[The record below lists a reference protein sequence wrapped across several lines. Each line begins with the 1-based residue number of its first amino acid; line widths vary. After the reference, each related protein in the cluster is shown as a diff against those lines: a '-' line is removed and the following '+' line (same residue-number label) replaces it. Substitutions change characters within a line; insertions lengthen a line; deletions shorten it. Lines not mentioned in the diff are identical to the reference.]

1 MRCTAT
7 ASTTGK
13 QCRAQCLQNEDV
25 CLFHSTSP
33 TAREGRAAV
42 GRPIS
47 RRRMIFELQ
56 RQLREV
62 TSSAA
67 EPLEKSREIR
77 AIITQINNLKIDGLP
92 SEEKEEEPE
101 KDINTFEK
109 RVEKSMEEEEK

>member
-1 MRCTAT
+1 MRCTAI

-62 TSSAA
+62 TNSAA

-92 SEEKEEEPE
+92 SEEKEVEPE
-101 KDINTFEK
+101 KKDGTL
-109 RVEKSMEEEEK
+109 EEKVKEWEKDKKE

>member
-101 KDINTFEK
+101 KKDGTL
-109 RVEKSMEEEEK
+109 EEKVKEWEKDKKE